1 MSCRRT
7 SSPRRSMRSSPI
19 FASTRSRSACC
30 RTPPR
35 SRAVAAA
42 LDRHRPRHVVLDPVM
57 VASAGQR
64 LLREDALGALR
75 DLIKRVD
82 VVTPNLPEAAALLDV
97 PAARDEAEMRA
108 QGEKLLALG
117 AGAVLIKGGHGS
129 GPDSVDL
136 LDRRRRHHAA
146 RGAAPPDAQHARH
159 RLHVGIGARRRSR
172 QRAAARGRG
181 QRGQGLCHRRHR
193 RGGPARGRI
202 RPRPPA
208 SFSCLV
214 VTKAMARSLSSR

>member
-1 MSCRRT
+1 
-7 SSPRRSMRSSPI
+7 
-19 FASTRSRSACC
+19 
-30 RTPPR
+30 
-35 SRAVAAA
+35 
-42 LDRHRPRHVVLDPVM
+42 M

-82 VVTPNLPEAAALLDV
+82 VITPNLPEAAALLDV

-136 LDRRRRHHAA
+136 LIDADGTTRL
-146 RGAAPPDAQHARH
+146 AAPRLLNAQHARH
-159 RLHVGIGARRRSR
+159 RLYVVIGARRRSR

-193 RGGPARGRI
+193 RGGPARGRV